1 MAVEVALKMA
11 VQYQF
16 AAGKPEKNNFVTIR
30 SGYHGDTWNAM
41 SVCDPVTG
49 MHSLF
54 GSALPVRYFV
64 PAPQCRFDAEWDEK
78 DILPLKETI
87 EKHHQTLAG
96 LILEPIVQGAGGMRF
111 IIRSICVRR
120 PGCAVNMV
128 CCLSSTRLLRAS
140 DVPENCL
147 PGNMP
152 EWNPI
157 SCVSVRR

>member
-1 MAVEVALKMA
+1 MA

-64 PAPQCRFDAEWDEK
+64 PASQCRFDAEWDEK

-87 EKHHQTLAG
+87 ES
-96 LILEPIVQGAGGMRF
+96 
-111 IIRSICVRR
+111 IIR
-120 PGCAVNMV
+120 
-128 CCLSSTRLLRAS
+128 RLP
-140 DVPENCL
+140 D
-147 PGNMP
+147 
-152 EWNPI
+152 
-157 SCVSVRR
+157 